1 MAIGIKADAVQEQA
15 GGLVYISETN
25 STGST
30 TGTWTRIGYFSGTA
44 TNDAASSSSI
54 ADETGDPVA
63 TTTSTRELTFEVNT
77 LQRDKDTL
85 EFAPKTSRGKYYHV
99 TYRYTKD
106 TIAGNHEWWTYGICT
121 VDPEMSFSTPGAQGP
136 TIRFRPIKNASTLSI
151 DASSVDAGLSSI
163 SVPAGEFWAIAT
175 VAT

>member
-1 MAIGIKADAVQEQA
+1 MALGIKADAVQEQA

-30 TGTWTRIGYFSGTA
+30 TGTWTRLGLIGGTTPSDTA
-44 TNDAASSSSI
+44 GSSSI

-63 TTTSTRELTFEVNT
+63 TTTSTREVTFEVNT
-77 LQRDKDTL
+77 LQRDKDTI

-106 TIAGNHEWWTYGICT
+106 AIAGNHEWKTWGIAT
-121 VDPEMSFSTPGAQGP
+121 VDPEMSFTTPGAQGP
-136 TIRFRPIKNASTLSI
+136 TIRFRAIKNASALTI
-151 DASSVDAGLSSI
+151 DASSIDAGLSSI
-163 SVPAGEFWAIAT
+163 SVPAGDIWAITT